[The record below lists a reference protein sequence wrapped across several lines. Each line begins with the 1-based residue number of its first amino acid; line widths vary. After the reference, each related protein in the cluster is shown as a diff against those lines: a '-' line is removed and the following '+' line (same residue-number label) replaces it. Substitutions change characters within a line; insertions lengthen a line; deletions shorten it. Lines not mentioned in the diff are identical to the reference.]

1 MPRGPY
7 ETSLIKF
14 AECTCTVLELGEAY
28 TLNEAREKCGIGHR
42 TIRNYVTVNL
52 SDVNLE
58 LEEECGRIIKR
69 EDVSR
74 TLKFPGFKVGKSLP
88 RARKVTSVS
97 EQCTV
102 EPPERARGK
111 FDFPPDLFTRFS
123 AR

>member
-7 ETSLIKF
+7 ETSLTKF

-28 TLNEAREKCGIGHR
+28 TLNEARKKCEIGHR

-88 RARKVTSVS
+88 RKVTSVS

-102 EPPERARGK
+102 EPPEHARY
-111 FDFPPDLFTRFS
+111 DVVARERFEL
-123 AR
+123 